1 MINPFTFYTPYL
13 CYLSG
18 VVTGN
23 PTTITVTQ
31 THAFVVGN
39 EVQFLIPKQWGIQQ
53 LSGLTGIVTSVT
65 SNTFIV
71 NIDSSVFDPFITPVV
86 VLPLVIDSPQV
97 VAIGDTNTGS
107 LVPGGQAPP
116 LDIPGSFEP
125 PIF

>member
-1 MINPFTFYTPYL
+1 MINPFTSYTPYL
-13 CYLSG
+13 CYLSA

-23 PTTITVTQ
+23 PTLITVTQ
-31 THAFVVGN
+31 PHAFVIGSQ
-39 EVQFLIPKQWGIQQ
+39 VQFLIPRQWGIQQ
-53 LSGLTGIVTSVT
+53 LSGLTGIVSSVT
-65 SNTFIV
+65 SNTFTV
-71 NIDSSVFDPFITPVV
+71 NIDSSAFDAFITPVA